1 MRMTWAVV
9 TALACV
15 AILAAPIL
23 AQSPVV
29 ESTTA
34 HIARTF
40 GLTTPLDQR
49 AESEVSLTS
58 ATLSE

>member
-23 AQSPVV
+23 
-29 ESTTA
+29 A